1 MVHLHP
7 WHVRKRNETFCFIS
21 SLTNSEIQRLKF
33 ATLGNVE
40 GNWAKLLIAKTSGT
54 VTKDK
59 DKYWPIAGR
68 RVSEIIA
75 GRISAPNPVL
85 FLKRRARKLSFNS
98 YEDGDA

>member
-1 MVHLHP
+1 MLY
-7 WHVRKRNETFCFIS
+7 FCADKNKI
-21 SLTNSEIQRLKF
+21 TRGNRLKF

-54 VTKDK
+54 VTKEK
-59 DKYWPIAGR
+59 DKNWPIAGR

>member
-1 MVHLHP
+1 M
-7 WHVRKRNETFCFIS
+7 
-21 SLTNSEIQRLKF
+21 
-33 ATLGNVE
+33 E
-40 GNWAKLLIAKTSGT
+40 GNWAKLLIAKTFGT

-85 FLKRRARKLSFNS
+85 LLKRRTRELSFNS

>member
-1 MVHLHP
+1 M
-7 WHVRKRNETFCFIS
+7 
-21 SLTNSEIQRLKF
+21 
-33 ATLGNVE
+33 E
-40 GNWAKLLIAKTSGT
+40 GNWAKLLIAKTFGT

-85 FLKRRARKLSFNS
+85 FLKGEQESSLLIATKMVMPKWFNPTVG
-98 YEDGDA
+98 YDFTVPFVQAEQKER